1 MKEKE
6 NKIFGNGG
14 FTLIEV
20 MIIMVILGI
29 LSFMAYPSMM
39 ATIRINKIRAAAAD
53 IAGNIKLTRSYAI
66 KEASNRYIITFNP
79 GVNQY
84 TLGFDNVP
92 SPGGDLV
99 PEGFGQGG
107 PRIIDLTAY
116 SSDIQFGSDANIGP
130 SDSLVNNI
138 DPATVSG
145 INYAGAPKNIRFNPD
160 GTVRTTGGVFIKD
173 GAGNNYCI
181 GVDTVVGTVILWRWQ
196 GGTNWKKI
204 Y

>member
-1 MKEKE
+1 MKGKEK
-6 NKIFGNGG
+6 KIFGNGG
-14 FTLIEV
+14 FTLIEL
-20 MIIMVILGI
+20 MIIVVILGI

-39 ATIRINKIRAAAAD
+39 DSIRLNKIRAAAAD

-66 KEASNRYIITFNP
+66 KEAANRYVITFNP
-79 GVNQY
+79 GTNQY

-99 PEGFGQGG
+99 PEGFGMGG
-107 PRIIDLTAY
+107 PRIIDLTTY
-116 SSDIQFGSDANIGP
+116 GSDIQYGSDANIGP

-145 INYAGAPKNIRFNPD
+145 INYSGAPKNIRFNPD
-160 GTVRTTGGVFIKD
+160 GTVTTTGGVFIKD

-196 GGTNWKKI
+196 GGANWKKI

>member
-1 MKEKE
+1 MKGKEK
-6 NKIFGNGG
+6 KIFGNSG
-14 FTLIEV
+14 FTLIEL
-20 MIIMVILGI
+20 MIIVVILGI

-39 ATIRINKIRAAAAD
+39 DSIRLNKIRAAAAD

-66 KEASNRYIITFNP
+66 KEAANRYVITFNP
-79 GVNQY
+79 GTNQY

-99 PEGFGQGG
+99 PEGFGMGG

-116 SSDIQFGSDANIGP
+116 GSDIQYGSDANIGP

-145 INYAGAPKNIRFNPD
+145 INYSGAPKNIRFNPD
-160 GTVRTTGGVFIKD
+160 GTVTTTGGVFIKD

-196 GGTNWKKI
+196 GGANWKKI